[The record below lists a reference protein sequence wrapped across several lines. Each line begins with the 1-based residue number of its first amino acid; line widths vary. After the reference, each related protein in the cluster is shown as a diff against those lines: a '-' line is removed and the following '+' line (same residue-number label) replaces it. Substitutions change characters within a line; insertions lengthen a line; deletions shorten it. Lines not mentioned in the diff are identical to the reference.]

1 MGCASIAERSVI
13 PAVRSIPGWELAAVA
28 SRRSEKAERFASIFG
43 CDAVVGYDVLLE
55 RDDIHAVYMP
65 LPTGLHDQWVS
76 KSLEAGK
83 HVLVEKSMACDYDG
97 AKRMADK
104 AARAKLVLMENFMFQ
119 YHSQHRFVRELV
131 EGGEIGEIRL
141 FRSTFGFPPLA
152 ENNFRYNKDLG
163 GGALLDAGGYPV
175 KASQIFLGKGLKVE
189 AANLSYDRERDV
201 DIFGSAYLSS
211 SSGMVSEIA
220 FGFDNFY
227 QCNYEFWGSKGKLI
241 VERAFT
247 PPPGFRPRIILDT
260 PDVRK
265 EFLAASDNHFVNIL
279 IEFHRAIV
287 EKDYTEHL
295 EAVSD
300 QARILDEIRNR
311 SLGIH

>member
-13 PAVRSIPGWELAAVA
+13 PAVRSLPGWELAAVA
-28 SRRSEKAERFASIFG
+28 SRGSEKAERFASIFG
-43 CDAVVGYDVLLE
+43 CEAVVGYDVLLE

-65 LPTGLHDQWVS
+65 LPTGLHDQWVI

-97 AKRMADK
+97 AKRMVDK
-104 AARAKLVLMENFMFQ
+104 AAGAKLVLMENFMFQ
-119 YHSQHRFVRELV
+119 YHSQHRFARELIDS
-131 EGGEIGEIRL
+131 GEIGEIRL

-189 AANLSYDRERDV
+189 AANLSYDNERDV
-201 DIFGSAYLSS
+201 DIFGSAFLSS

-247 PPPGFRPRIILDT
+247 PPPGFRPKIILET

-287 EKDYTEHL
+287 EKDYAGHL

-300 QARILDEIRNR
+300 QARILDEIRTKAH
-311 SLGIH
+311 GTH